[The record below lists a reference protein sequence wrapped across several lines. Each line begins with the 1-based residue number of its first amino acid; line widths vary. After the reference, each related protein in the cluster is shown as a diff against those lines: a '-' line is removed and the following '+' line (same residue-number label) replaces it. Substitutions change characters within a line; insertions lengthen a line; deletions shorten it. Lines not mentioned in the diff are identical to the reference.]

1 MFIGELIATLGPL
14 AFIGAFVLL
23 AVVLIAFSVQQRNA
37 AIAAWQR
44 FSQETGIA
52 LTGTYPMTSFHGSFR
67 GATISLRHEM
77 WRGHKNRRHYR
88 HDLAVQLPIHT
99 NDLSVTR
106 EGLFDTVGKMFGGQD
121 IQIGEPRFDA
131 AFRIRGSSEELA
143 RDVLT
148 PGVRAALLAA
158 VQASPMVHLDGGCVR
173 ITQAGIARADQ
184 VLPQLETLI
193 AVVDAF
199 QRDGA
204 GRGGARFS

>member
-1 MFIGELIATLGPL
+1 MNGLVASLAPIALMGM
-14 AFIGAFVLL
+14 FVLL
-23 AVVLIAFSVQQRNA
+23 FVVLIAFSIQQRNA

-44 FSQETGIA
+44 FSQHTGIP

-77 WRGHKNRRHYR
+77 WRGHKGQRHYR

-106 EGLFDTVGKMFGGQD
+106 EGLADMVGKLFGGQD
-121 IQIGEPRFDA
+121 LQIGEPRFDQ
-131 AFRIRGSSEELA
+131 AFRIRGSSEALA

-158 VQASPMVHLDGGCVR
+158 VQQHPMVHLDGGAVR
-173 ITQAGIARADQ
+173 ITQAGIARAEQ
-184 VLPQLETLI
+184 IQPQLDTLI

-204 GRGGARFS
+204 GRGGFS